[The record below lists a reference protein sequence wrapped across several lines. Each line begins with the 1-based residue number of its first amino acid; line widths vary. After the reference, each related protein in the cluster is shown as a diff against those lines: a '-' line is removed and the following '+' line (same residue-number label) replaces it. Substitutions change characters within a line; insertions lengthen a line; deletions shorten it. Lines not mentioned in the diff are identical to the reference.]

1 MAIDE
6 IADQYFTYDSRFAS
20 FQTAQPVSKRRASNA
35 SSKAPKAIKWPHK
48 SLSPETLAKAG
59 FFFHPSQANPDNVA
73 CFLCHRSLDGWEEDD
88 DPLAEHLKHSPDCG
102 WAIVA
107 SIEQRDEELSQE
119 YPASSKMIEARKATF
134 GNHWPHEGKKG
145 WKCKTK
151 QMVDAGW
158 KYTPTPEY
166 DDMATCTYCALAL
179 DGWEPSDKPMDEHY
193 SRSPDCPF
201 FRLVSSYKQETSM
214 KKSKSKRASKA
225 SRLST
230 QSVLTVASEAPSYTD
245 LPAEEDDSIIT
256 TATNA
261 TTSQGKK
268 MPKAKKAMASKT
280 KKTRAKKGEPVEIMP
295 APEPEDYDVEVKVD
309 TTPKAVRGKKRKSEE
324 EESIAAHIEAP
335 PAKRRATRT
344 RGSVA
349 VNELVIAD
357 ESSNEVSK
365 PAARKGRPSKA
376 TRKASAASVAPL
388 RANIPDDDELDQA
401 LEADLQ
407 RPLTDDEGEPGN
419 IATFKKSTR
428 QSKITNSDHAMF
440 NPEPMEIDEAAI
452 EAELEAMEVESKP
465 LPKAKGAKGK
475 QPRKVSAK
483 QQAAAAK
490 KAAEAEAQRL
500 AEEQEASQQ
509 VVAELEH
516 SISMQQSSPIIQP
529 KKQRASRQLVKQR
542 TGRATR
548 GSVMPATEDTQGL
561 DSQGDTLIDQADDS
575 GHETDASMASQ
586 STIVRG
592 GSTQRGSTLKK
603 GRVGKKAASRH
614 IEEIVHHSP
623 EPVIEASPE
632 PAVPSPKGKGIS
644 FAEEVEYSVP
654 ETIEEES
661 IQSYVS
667 KPIKGKTAKPRGRP
681 PKASAAST
689 SQVRESDLVL
699 SVEEEEVP
707 AQPTPIQYRAPSPP
721 RLSSPPP
728 KDLTPSQSPQSSDA
742 ENHPPSSKPSDP
754 TKKTVTPQSHT
765 RRIPLADSTPQMSPS
780 KRNVIAGLQSTHPWT
795 SADLDLVFMKSPEK
809 ENAISSASDLFGAAA
824 EKAKNGDLTSPEKTM
839 TVEEWIKYNAEI
851 AEEKLRSE
859 CERMV
864 GAFEREGTRAMAAL
878 EGVEC
883 ID

>member
-1 MAIDE
+1 
-6 IADQYFTYDSRFAS
+6 
-20 FQTAQPVSKRRASNA
+20 
-35 SSKAPKAIKWPHK
+35 
-48 SLSPETLAKAG
+48 
-59 FFFHPSQANPDNVA
+59 
-73 CFLCHRSLDGWEEDD
+73 
-88 DPLAEHLKHSPDCG
+88 
-102 WAIVA
+102 
-107 SIEQRDEELSQE
+107 
-119 YPASSKMIEARKATF
+119 
-134 GNHWPHEGKKG
+134 
-145 WKCKTK
+145 
-151 QMVDAGW
+151 
-158 KYTPTPEY
+158 
-166 DDMATCTYCALAL
+166 
-179 DGWEPSDKPMDEHY
+179 
-193 SRSPDCPF
+193 
-201 FRLVSSYKQETSM
+201 M